1 MTENKKN
8 KQVKTKEGSVPSE
21 TSAPETATPAGKKT
35 PRARKVFVL
44 IVIFIALLLMAIIAC
59 GTYLYKEQQ
68 ILNTQNKHNITQLS
82 TQLSEQQKSQKQ
94 QLQKAQLLQANLK
107 TQLEEVRQQ
116 LQKVKNASKLY
127 KTDMQALQRR
137 FTETKVRQ
145 PNDWILSEVEYL
157 VTLAGRKIWLE
168 RDIPT
173 AITILV
179 AADQR
184 VMELSDS
191 SLSVLRSAL
200 LEDINEL
207 EELPKRDPDGVVLA
221 LSSLE
226 RRIDKLVAIS
236 GKAAGA
242 SVVKD
247 SEVSSD
253 IHDWQ
258 ENLTKSWSDFVN
270 SFIVINKRDTKLQVQ
285 LSPQQ
290 SWYLKEKLRNDLA
303 KAEFAV
309 YREQQDI
316 YNIAL
321 HSAVDLL
328 KNYYDL
334 GDNATNHFYKSV
346 QRLSKRK
353 ISINY
358 PDQLKSAPLLDRIIK
373 QRVKKSLASSR
384 VQQE

>member
-1 MTENKKN
+1 MTENKK
-8 KQVKTKEGSVPSE
+8 VKIEEGSVASEKSPSQAA
-21 TSAPETATPAGKKT
+21 APAAKKT
-35 PRARKVFVL
+35 PRARKIFVL
-44 IVIFIALLLMAIIAC
+44 IVILLVVLLMAMIAC
-59 GTYLYKEQQ
+59 GVYLYKEQQ
-68 ILNTQNKHNITQLS
+68 TLNTQNKRDISQLS
-82 TQLSEQQKSQKQ
+82 AQLSVQQESQKQ
-94 QLQKAQLLQANLK
+94 QLQKAQLLQSTLK
-107 TQLEEVRQQ
+107 TQFEEVTGQ

-127 KTDMQALQRR
+127 KTDVQALQRR

-173 AITILV
+173 AITILL

-184 VMELSDS
+184 VVELSDS
-191 SLSVLRSAL
+191 SLSVLRAAL

-207 EELPKRDPDGVVLA
+207 EALPKRDPDGVVLA

-226 RRIDKLVAIS
+226 HRIDQLVAIS

-242 SVVKD
+242 SAAKN

-253 IHDWQ
+253 INDWQ

-270 SFIVINKRDTKLQVQ
+270 SFIVINKRETQLQAQ

-290 SWYLKEKLRNDLA
+290 AWYLKEKLRNDLA

-321 HSAVDLL
+321 HSALGLL

-334 GDNATNHFYKSV
+334 DDNATSHFYKSV
-346 QRLSKRK
+346 QRLSKHK

-373 QRVKKSLASSR
+373 QRIKKSLASSR
-384 VQQE
+384 AQQE

>member
-1 MTENKKN
+1 
-8 KQVKTKEGSVPSE
+8 
-21 TSAPETATPAGKKT
+21 
-35 PRARKVFVL
+35 
-44 IVIFIALLLMAIIAC
+44 
-59 GTYLYKEQQ
+59 
-68 ILNTQNKHNITQLS
+68 
-82 TQLSEQQKSQKQ
+82 
-94 QLQKAQLLQANLK
+94 
-107 TQLEEVRQQ
+107 
-116 LQKVKNASKLY
+116 
-127 KTDMQALQRR
+127 
-137 FTETKVRQ
+137 
-145 PNDWILSEVEYL
+145 
-157 VTLAGRKIWLE
+157 LE

-184 VMELSDS
+184 VVELSDS
-191 SLSVLRSAL
+191 SLSVLRAAL

-207 EELPKRDPDGVVLA
+207 EELPKRDPDGLVLA

-242 SVVKD
+242 SAAKE
-247 SEVSSD
+247 SELSSD

-258 ENLTKSWSDFVN
+258 ENLTKSWSGFVN
-270 SFIVINKRDTKLQVQ
+270 SFIVINKRDTQLQAQ

-334 GDNATNHFYKSV
+334 DDNATNHFYKSM

>member
-1 MTENKKN
+1 MTEN
-8 KQVKTKEGSVPSE
+8 KQVKTQEGSIAPEASLPDGAK
-21 TSAPETATPAGKKT
+21 SAPRKT
-35 PRARKVFVL
+35 MRARKLFVL
-44 IVIFIALLLMAIIAC
+44 IVILFVIFLIAMFAC
-59 GTYLYKEQQ
+59 GAYLYQQ
-68 ILNTQNKHNITQLS
+68 QQTFNTQNKRDISQLS
-82 TQLSEQQKSQKQ
+82 TQLSAQQKNQKQ
-94 QLQKAQLLQANLK
+94 QLKNAKLLQSNLK
-107 TQLEEVRQQ
+107 TQLEEVKLQ

-184 VMELSDS
+184 VVELSDS
-191 SLSVLRSAL
+191 SLSVLRAAL

-226 RRIDKLVAIS
+226 RRIDNLVVIS
-236 GKAAGA
+236 GKVAGSSA
-242 SVVKD
+242 EKGN
-247 SEVSSD
+247 EVSSD

-258 ENLTKSWSDFVN
+258 ENLTKSWSDFVD
-270 SFIVINKRDTKLQVQ
+270 SFIVINKRDTQLQAQ

-321 HSAVDLL
+321 HNAVDLL

-334 GDNATNHFYKSV
+334 NDNATNHFYKSA